1 MDISFI
7 FLSYKAKQTKVY
19 LYTLFMEGYLKLRL
33 QSLKRQKTLNFTN
46 EPKTIQMISVCP
58 HINLLLWHCSFLNI
72 PLHKKL
78 EISLRTDT
86 DVGQLIWGDF
96 NFQEASKKFVQHFFY
111 NKYFFGIEGHF
122 QLSYT
127 SWWDNQRR
135 I

>member
-46 EPKTIQMISVCP
+46 EPKTIQMLSVCP
-58 HINLLLWHCSFLNI
+58 HIYLLLDINI

-86 DVGQLIWGDF
+86 DVGQLI
-96 NFQEASKKFVQHFFY
+96 
-111 NKYFFGIEGHF
+111 
-122 QLSYT
+122 
-127 SWWDNQRR
+127 
-135 I
+135 